1 MTANIKMITCAC
13 SWGWGLVL
21 EEEYWTGR
29 CPPYWPE
36 VLHLLSSSSHSSSYS
51 SLYHLLTITIK
62 SLLWLCCQRIV
73 VGTSW
78 LLILGLENCPFKSQH
93 MTRYVKLHQQ
103 QYFMNVLH
111 IHIFIRQ
118 VFVFGCLRCDLLDDT
133 GPSAL
138 VSGSGIGR
146 VLGTCTVCTVHMPAC
161 TVHTHITVGEI
172 MNIFTWGGGGQS
184 CQRILEG
191 DDDSILTQQCNK
203 HTLNTSSVG
212 NKTCFLICRWLQMM
226 QNLLLSWVPG
236 QMFDV
241 CEVSYLGLVQKLR
254 KYRRY
259 KLIELMKLSKS
270 RVNWVSILTQY
281 MYSPLGKPS
290 KKKGG
295 FCPH

>member
-1 MTANIKMITCAC
+1 MYYIFTYSSDTYLCWDVCGVTCLMI
-13 SWGWGLVL
+13 LVRVPWYQGPVL
-21 EEEYWTGR
+21 AEYWV
-29 CPPYWPE
+29 P
-36 VLHLLSSSSHSSSYS
+36 VLCV
-51 SLYHLLTITIK
+51 LYTCL
-62 SLLWLCCQRIV
+62 
-73 VGTSW
+73 
-78 LLILGLENCPFKSQH
+78 P
-93 MTRYVKLHQQ
+93 
-103 QYFMNVLH
+103 VLY
-111 IHIFIRQ
+111 
-118 VFVFGCLRCDLLDDT
+118 
-133 GPSAL
+133 
-138 VSGSGIGR
+138 
-146 VLGTCTVCTVHMPAC
+146 
-161 TVHTHITVGEI
+161 THITVGEI

-212 NKTCFLICRWLQMM
+212 IKTCFLICRWLQMM

-290 KKKGG
+290 KKKKCG